1 MAVLTHFFEKYILYV
16 HVQHSA
22 AKKNWLN
29 FWFFGGPHNS
39 KKTGDPIQKKYL
51 KIIKHQ

>member
-29 FWFFGGPHNS
+29 FWYFHNFLTANIALHYTDS
-39 KKTGDPIQKKYL
+39 PSDQMAGR
-51 KIIKHQ
+51 